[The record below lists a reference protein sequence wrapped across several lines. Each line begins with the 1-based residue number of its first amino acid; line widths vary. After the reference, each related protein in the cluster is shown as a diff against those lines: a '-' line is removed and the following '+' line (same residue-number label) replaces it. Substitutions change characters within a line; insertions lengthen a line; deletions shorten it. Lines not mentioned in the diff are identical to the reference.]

1 MQMTPDTYESTKEGI
16 ESTKSTGDLATAGE
30 EKTTLTKQTS
40 QNMAETTEIVDNL
53 CDGKIIVIGKNG
65 NFNVLNRFLKI
76 GEDWKLSRETVVNFP
91 KIGNL
96 EGWFNFDRL
105 HRLPVDKKS
114 QTVVKKLLMKNKY
127 LQVLPLVPIK

>member
-1 MQMTPDTYESTKEGI
+1 MLELRPLWFIDKILIRSFSEEMQMTPDTYESTKEGI

-76 GEDWKLSRETVVNFP
+76 GED
-91 KIGNL
+91 
-96 EGWFNFDRL
+96 
-105 HRLPVDKKS
+105 
-114 QTVVKKLLMKNKY
+114 
-127 LQVLPLVPIK
+127 